1 MCWLDKICRFSGYL
15 MELAPDLIKS
25 SFHILKLQ
33 VWSIFQ
39 IAFWLPYVCKAQN
52 ENDNLRVKVLNTL
65 DIYLKLKNQ
74 THSL

>member
-1 MCWLDKICRFSGYL
+1 

-39 IAFWLPYVCKAQN
+39 IAFSLPYVCEAQN
-52 ENDNLRVKVLNTL
+52 ENENFRVKVFNTL
-65 DIYLKLKNQ
+65 DVYLKVENQ
-74 THSL
+74 THRL